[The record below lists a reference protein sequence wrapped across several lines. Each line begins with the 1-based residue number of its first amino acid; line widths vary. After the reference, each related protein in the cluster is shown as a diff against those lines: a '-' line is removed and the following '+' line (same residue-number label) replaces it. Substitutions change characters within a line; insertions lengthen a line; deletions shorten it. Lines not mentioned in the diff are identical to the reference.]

1 MQMAYG
7 KYVQLKDQGLWCA
20 PMEEQQ
26 DIIALEAKWEKKYQ
40 AQAKAKKPAEK
51 ASDNKKGKGKG
62 KQDKKDKEKSK
73 KKPDWML
80 KEPIGSEPK
89 TKTVDEKEYHWCPN
103 HKSWTRHK
111 PSECNGH
118 NKTTN
123 ATPLANRPQGN
134 TPGLQIVNTYHAVA
148 HAEE

>member
-1 MQMAYG
+1 MAYG

-40 AQAKAKKPAEK
+40 AQAKAKKPAKK
-51 ASDNKKGKGKG
+51 AGDDKKGKEKG
-62 KQDKKDKEKSK
+62 KKDKKDKEKSN

-80 KEPIGSEPK
+80 KEPTGSEPK
-89 TKTVDEKEYHWCPN
+89 TKMMNEKEYHWCPN
-103 HKSWTRHK
+103 HKCWTRHK

-118 NKTTN
+118 NTN
-123 ATPLANRPQGN
+123 SNTAPPANCLQGN
-134 TPGLQIVNTYHAVA
+134 TPGLQITTAYHTIADA
-148 HAEE
+148 DE